1 MKSKHPSFELYE
13 AHRPG
18 LLSYARQLSGDA
30 VLAEDIV
37 QDAWLLFAR
46 QSAGTIVSPGSYL
59 RTIVRNLLMTRAR
72 RAKIERMSEADFDVV
87 TATVADDAVSPEETA
102 AARETMMR
110 VMDALDALPE
120 RQAEAIR
127 LYHFEG
133 MKLREVA
140 AVLGVSIPMVHGLIT
155 EGLAICNRI
164 RKEGQ

>member
-1 MKSKHPSFELYE
+1 M
-13 AHRPG
+13 
-18 LLSYARQLSGDA
+18 
-30 VLAEDIV
+30 LAEDIV

-87 TATVADDAVSPEETA
+87 TATVADEAVSPEETA

>member
-13 AHRPG
+13 EHRPG

-87 TATVADDAVSPEETA
+87 SATVADDAVSPEETV

-110 VMDALDALPE
+110 VMEALDALPE
-120 RQAEAIR
+120 QQAEAIR

-140 AVLGVSIPMVHGLIT
+140 AVLGLSISMVHGLIT